1 MRNLVVAAIEDA
13 FRPYLA
19 QVLAQNQDVTQHAH
33 LKSQFAAHMDFL
45 ADFCLRG
52 YAGSGLLTT
61 DFIRG
66 LHRAM
71 FPPDYQ
77 QEVITREGVRLW
89 MRPGEYKSIS
99 NNVCESYLYPGQTT
113 VFLAPEQVPLAM
125 EQVVSTLNTRLPVAE
140 NERQKQ
146 DAILWFVLSVSA
158 IHPFVD
164 ANGRVNCI
172 LADLLAIREG
182 LPPFYFHSIKT
193 KDLPA
198 LYRAVEL
205 AQRDRNLTPVR
216 EVLALL
222 SERTAR

>member
-1 MRNLVVAAIEDA
+1 MRNLIFSAVEDA

-19 QVLAQNQDVTQHAH
+19 RVLAQNPEAQHAH
-33 LKSQFAAHMDFL
+33 LQSQFAAHMAFL
-45 ADFCLRG
+45 ADFCLAG
-52 YAGSGLLTT
+52 YSGAGSLTT

-71 FPPDYQ
+71 FPPDYR
-77 QEVITREGVRLW
+77 QEVITREGLRIW
-89 MRPGEYKSIS
+89 MLPGEYKSIS
-99 NNVCESYLYPGQTT
+99 NNVCESYLQPGQTT
-113 VFLAPEQVPLAM
+113 VFLVPEQVPSAMAQIVAALNAALLAANG
-125 EQVVSTLNTRLPVAE
+125 EK
-140 NERQKQ
+140 QKQ
-146 DAILWFVLSVSA
+146 DAILWFVLGFSA

-193 KDLPA
+193 KDQPA
-198 LYRAVEL
+198 LYRAVQL
-205 AQRDRNLTPVR
+205 AQRNRDLAPIR

-222 SERTAR
+222 GERTSR